1 MTVYLFAQTVPVI
14 ATGVNTFLLV
24 AGGAVYSLR
33 RRLKWAGAATTIAA
47 AGAVITQI
55 GYAIYMT
62 VAQYYAWQVSPLT
75 KDLLTQP
82 LDAQIGETSAVA
94 WLVRLLHLRA
104 GYFVFYVYGRF
115 WIDVI
120 LGIGCAIVFWGIL
133 VVLKKYRS
141 RFFDETEL
149 QVGLLA
155 AVVVGWPL
163 LVVFVPLV
171 FASVVVVSLV
181 RLIFLKEKYTTLGWP
196 LLIAALATLCVA
208 QAFPILL
215 GRFAFLTV

>member
-1 MTVYLFAQTVPVI
+1 MTVYSFAQTVPVI
-14 ATGVNTFLLV
+14 ATGINSFLLV
-24 AGGAVYSLR
+24 VGGAIYLLR
-33 RRLKWAGAATTIAA
+33 RRLKWAGAATAIAA
-47 AGAVITQI
+47 AGAVLTQVS
-55 GYAIYMT
+55 YAIYMT
-62 VAQYYAWQVSPLT
+62 VAQYYAWQASSLT

-94 WLVRLLHLRA
+94 WLVRWLHLRA
-104 GYFVFYVYGRF
+104 GYFVFYAYGRF
-115 WIDVI
+115 WLDVI
-120 LGIGCAIVFWGIL
+120 LGIGCAVVFWAVL
-133 VVLKKYRS
+133 VVLKKYRN
-141 RFFDETEL
+141 RFFDDTEL
-149 QVGLLA
+149 QIGLLA

-171 FASVVVVSLV
+171 FASVVAVSLV
-181 RLIFLKEKYTTLGWP
+181 RLIFFKEKYTTLGWP